1 VQFHVAHDDAE
12 IRGLVGVCHTNSS
25 DYKLR
30 PLVMARVKVLSDIAV
45 PWSSATSHE
54 QGFSSEA
61 VMDNFEAVLH

>member
-1 VQFHVAHDDAE
+1 
-12 IRGLVGVCHTNSS
+12 
-25 DYKLR
+25 
-30 PLVMARVKVLSDIAV
+30 MARVKVLSDIAV